1 LARARGFF
9 NPSERSLEFGA
20 QYATVLARWG
30 ELFVAASALVDA
42 NVTLGRMTSD
52 ASKEFEQWVQ
62 QTAGAPWA
70 WLDPAMMQRFAKG
83 MGGTTGKEP
92 S

>member
-1 LARARGFF
+1 MARTRGFF
-9 NPSERSLEFGA
+9 GPSERALEFGA

-30 ELFVAASALVDA
+30 ALFNAASSLVEA
-42 NVTLGRMTSD
+42 NVTLGSMTAD

-62 QTAGAPWA
+62 QTANAPWG
-70 WLDPAMMQRFAKG
+70 WLDPQAMQRFMQG
-83 MGGTTGKEP
+83 MGGAPGKEP